1 MGRLDIEVSAL
12 SFGLMRLPTRGNKY
26 LGRVKTEEA
35 IEMIRSAI
43 DQGVNYFDTAYVYH
57 LGASEKVLGQALQD
71 GYREKVFIADKLFMT
86 LVRKPEDF
94 DKQLAKQLERLQTD
108 CIDFYLFH
116 GLNRNK
122 LEKVRELK
130 LLDKMVEAR
139 EKGLI
144 KYIGFSFHDTLAVFK
159 EIIDAFDWDMCQ
171 IIYNYMDMG
180 MQATTDGLKYA
191 HEKGLG
197 TVIMGPL
204 KGGLLADPP
213 EEAIEVM
220 NKAKVKRTPVDWALQ
235 FLWNLP
241 EVSTSLSGMET
252 QQIIDENCAYADK
265 SGVNTLSKED
275 LSVID
280 ELAEIYKKKILV
292 PCNTCQYCMPCPSG
306 VNIPDNFALLNYFSH
321 EKEGFRRWRVRRR
334 YRKLLAS
341 KAKDL
346 DSEKINGNATFCTEC
361 MECVEKCPMEIMI
374 PEELKKAQAI
384 LGEKKEISEYY

>member
-12 SFGLMRLPTRGNKY
+12 SFGLMRLPTRGNKF
-26 LGRVKTEEA
+26 LGRVKTEET

-43 DQGVNYFDTAYVYH
+43 DQGVNYLDTAYVYH
-57 LGASEKVLGQALQD
+57 LGASERVLGQALQD

-122 LEKVRELK
+122 FEKVREFK

-191 HEKGLG
+191 HDKGVG

-213 EEAIEVM
+213 EEAIEIM
-220 NKAKVKRTPVDWALQ
+220 NKANVKRTPVDWALQ

-241 EVSTSLSGMET
+241 EVSTTLSGMET

-265 SGVNTLSKED
+265 SGVKTLSKED

-280 ELAEIYKKKILV
+280 ELAEIYKKKVLV

-374 PEELKKAQAI
+374 PEELKKAHAI
-384 LGEKKEISEYY
+384 LGEKKEISDYY